1 MIGKKA
7 KHPFVDRLL
16 PIVADTSVAMDFGT
30 GAVKL
35 TPAHD
40 FNDYARGKQHGLEFV
55 SIVSFPK
62 KKAGVAFTSLTCC

>member
-7 KHPFVDRLL
+7 KHPFVERLL
-16 PIVADTSVAMDFGT
+16 PIVADSSVSMEFGT

-55 SIVSFPK
+55 SIVRIRTVSP
-62 KKAGVAFTSLTCC
+62 SDWY

>member
-1 MIGKKA
+1 
-7 KHPFVDRLL
+7 
-16 PIVADTSVAMDFGT
+16 MDFGT

-55 SIVSFPK
+55 SIVSRSDL
-62 KKAGVAFTSLTCC
+62 VLCLVDTNLYDS